1 MVVQA
6 VTRMPVDGSGQEC
19 SLDDITY
26 GCVEC
31 GTTLTRT
38 VRA

>member
-1 MVVQA
+1 MVVKA
-6 VTRMPVDGSGQEC
+6 VTPVPVDGSDEC
-19 SLDDITY
+19 GDLDDITY
-26 GCVEC
+26 GCIQC